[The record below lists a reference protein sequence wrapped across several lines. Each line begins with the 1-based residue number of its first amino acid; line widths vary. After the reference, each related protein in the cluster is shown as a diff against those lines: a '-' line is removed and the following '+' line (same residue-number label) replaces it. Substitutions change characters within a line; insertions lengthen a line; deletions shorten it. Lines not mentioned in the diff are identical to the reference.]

1 MMVQK
6 KALIGAVV
14 VLIVLLLVAAEH
26 LASSLF
32 EVSFVGRDVHG
43 FHVTGVVVNDRDGS
57 PVPSAHVIIQ
67 VGTAEFIN
75 SSKRCFGVI
84 AGDDGKFSVQQD
96 VPYAIRSTFT
106 VAAAGPGNL
115 YGVASATSPPSE
127 GGRVVG
133 EVIIRLISQSSAEMK
148 RTRYEYD
155 TFCDYCTPGK
165 NLQFVGKGWEA
176 REYNEYGQ

>member
-1 MMVQK
+1 M
-6 KALIGAVV
+6 
-14 VLIVLLLVAAEH
+14 
-26 LASSLF
+26 
-32 EVSFVGRDVHG
+32 
-43 FHVTGVVVNDRDGS
+43 
-57 PVPSAHVIIQ
+57 
-67 VGTAEFIN
+67 N

-84 AGDDGKFSVQQD
+84 AGDDGKFAVQYD
-96 VPYAIRSTFT
+96 LPYAIRSTFT

-115 YGVASATSPPSE
+115 YGVVSATSSLSE

-133 EVIIRLISQSSAEMK
+133 DVVVRLNVQSSAEMK
-148 RTRYEYD
+148 RTRYQYD